1 MSIFQ
6 ANISLLNKFLKQFAS
21 CFSKKQ
27 MAMFTLLIYALFKDD
42 KRNSIDA
49 MAKATHTDYQ
59 KLPYFFTSSQ
69 MLNGIFKLSNTRDFK
84 SFKSKEPRLPQKTGF
99 LPLMTQDAQ
108 SHSQKRPKA
117 QNGNTAALSNE
128 KKSVMSV
135 SALLSSHNRSI
146 SPST

>member
-59 KLPYFFTSSQ
+59 KFQYFFSDSKWDLQ
-69 MLNGIFKLSNTRDFK
+69 AIKRTRLEIIQK
-84 SFKSKEPRLPQKTGF
+84 QKTMNNSLLFYILNSLHEFYNTINTF
-99 LPLMTQDAQ
+99 L
-108 SHSQKRPKA
+108 
-117 QNGNTAALSNE
+117 
-128 KKSVMSV
+128 
-135 SALLSSHNRSI
+135 
-146 SPST
+146 